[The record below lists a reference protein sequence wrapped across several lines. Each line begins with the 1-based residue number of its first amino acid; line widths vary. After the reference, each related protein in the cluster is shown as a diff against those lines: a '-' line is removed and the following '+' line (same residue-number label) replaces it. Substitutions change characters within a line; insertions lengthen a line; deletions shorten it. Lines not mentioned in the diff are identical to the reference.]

1 MSKLSRRT
9 LVTSAAALPA
19 LAVPAAAA
27 SLSVAPDP
35 VFAAIERDRAL
46 EAAFIA
52 RSDYEEDFW
61 LEHRR
66 KLEPAPGDW
75 RTAEMVSVINASLAA
90 RAHLANTVPT
100 TLAGLTA
107 YLDYVVSESKDGELH
122 FEPGDDQID
131 FVRSVARSVKQIVA
145 A

>member
-1 MSKLSRRT
+1 MARTQTQVGARTRRLEDGGNGLSYKR
-9 LVTSAAALPA
+9 
-19 LAVPAAAA
+19 
-27 SLSVAPDP
+27 
-35 VFAAIERDRAL
+35 FACRPC
-46 EAAFIA
+46 
-52 RSDYEEDFW
+52 S
-61 LEHRR
+61 
-66 KLEPAPGDW
+66 
-75 RTAEMVSVINASLAA
+75 S
-90 RAHLANTVPT
+90 ANTVPT